1 MTTTTKAAV
10 KQKTCK
16 NQDCKKRFRPARSTA
31 AYCSTECKTRKST
44 ISKRKSFTIPRS
56 NHFFLY
62 LTKEAQR
69 AGTLAIFDTLVD
81 SVDNLLALYEVVKL
95 RMTANVMSG
104 KDSFHICHVA
114 PVKHD
119 NILGLSNA
127 ENLVIAPA
135 IFNRRHSSNHCN
147 KAGVFMY
154 RANAPMKLFVA
165 SDEAG
170 LLDRIIDM
178 IGEETVVA
186 FCKKAKLTES
196 RRQASL
202 EKLAKLVDHSNPD
215 HSRFIA
221 ILNDTHSKTPVIIA
235 AVEAVQSRAEFKP
248 MMKGQKLSD
257 SAMLVKELI
266 RHAEFRCELQEFAD
280 IALQYTRGDFAHTTL
295 SIDAQRTLFDL
306 LHGIAEEEMEDE
318 VDCLKYELR
327 APLRAAQ
334 EIANKV
340 ARDNQERAERTAQRA
355 IEEPKPDPAKRVVD
369 MVANAT
375 FWADFGDLDDRAD
388 FCYLPVVEVARVPG
402 PTPTMVYGPDEIAF

>member
-1 MTTTTKAAV
+1 MTSTTTAV
-10 KQKTCK
+10 KQKTCQ
-16 NQDCKKRFRPARSTA
+16 NSDCKKRFRPTRSTA
-31 AYCSTECKTRKST
+31 AFCSKECKERKKKA
-44 ISKRKSFTIPRS
+44 SKRKPFNIPRS

-69 AGTLAIFDTLVD
+69 AGTLAIFDTLVG
-81 SVDNLLALYEVVKL
+81 SVENLVALYEVVKL

-104 KDSFHICHVA
+104 KDSFHICHIA
-114 PVKHD
+114 PVKHA
-119 NILGLSNA
+119 NVLGLSNA

-135 IFNRRHSSNHCN
+135 AFNRRHSSNHYN
-147 KAGVFMY
+147 KAGVFTY
-154 RANAPMKLFVA
+154 RANVPMKLFVA

-178 IGEETVVA
+178 VGEETIIA

-215 HSRFIA
+215 HARFIA
-221 ILNDTHSKTPVIIA
+221 ILNDTHSKTPEIIA

-248 MMKGQKLSD
+248 MMKGSKLSD

-280 IALQYTRGDFAHTTL
+280 IALQYTREDFALTTL
-295 SIDAQRTLFDL
+295 SIGAQRTLFDL
-306 LHGIAEEEMEDE
+306 LHGVAEEEIEDE

-327 APLRAAQ
+327 APMRIAIAAQ
-334 EIANKV
+334 EVRI
-340 ARDNQERAERTAQRA
+340 ERARLNAIAAAERVEQNRLAFIGWGCTQGCWDAQDA
-355 IEEPKPDPAKRVVD
+355 GI
-369 MVANAT
+369 
-375 FWADFGDLDDRAD
+375 D
-388 FCYLPVVEVARVPG
+388 FCELPSVITAAVPG
-402 PTPTMVYGPDEIAF
+402 PTPKMAYSPDEIVF

>member
-1 MTTTTKAAV
+1 MTLRTTVAV

-16 NQDCKKRFRPARSTA
+16 NPDCKKRFRPARSTA
-31 AYCSTECKTRKST
+31 TFCSTECKERKNT
-44 ISKRKSFTIPRS
+44 ISKRKPFTIPRS

-62 LTKEAQR
+62 VTKEAQR
-69 AGTLAIFDTLVD
+69 AGTLAIFDTLVG
-81 SVDNLLALYEVVKL
+81 SVDNLMALYEVVKL

-104 KDSFHICHVA
+104 KDSFHICHIA

-135 IFNRRHSSNHCN
+135 IFNRRHSSKHCN
-147 KAGVFMY
+147 KAGVYMY
-154 RANAPMKLFVA
+154 RADAPMKLFVA
-165 SDEAG
+165 SDEVG

-178 IGEETVVA
+178 IGEETVIA
-186 FCKKAKLTES
+186 FCKKAKLKDS
-196 RRQASL
+196 QRQASL
-202 EKLAKLVDHSNPD
+202 EKLAKLIDHSNPD
-215 HSRFIA
+215 HARFIA
-221 ILNDTHSKTPVIIA
+221 ILNDTHSKTPEIIA

-280 IALQYTRGDFAHTTL
+280 IATQYTREDFALTTL

-306 LHGIAEEEMEDE
+306 LHGVAEEEMEDE

-327 APLRAAQ
+327 APMRKAVAAQ
-334 EIANKV
+334 ELSA
-340 ARDNQERAERTAQRA
+340 ERARQNAIAAAELAERNYYAA
-355 IEEPKPDPAKRVVD
+355 ISWTCIQGCWDAEDAGIEFCDLPEPERVV
-369 MVANAT
+369 
-375 FWADFGDLDDRAD
+375 
-388 FCYLPVVEVARVPG
+388 VPS
-402 PTPTMVYGPDEIAF
+402 PAPTMVYGPDEVAF

>member
-1 MTTTTKAAV
+1 MTTTTATV
-10 KQKTCK
+10 KRKTCK
-16 NQDCKKRFRPARSTA
+16 NADCKKRFKPARSTA
-31 AYCSTECKTRKST
+31 TYCSTECSAAKRNTVRRKE
-44 ISKRKSFTIPRS
+44 FTIPRS

-69 AGTLAIFDTLVD
+69 AGTLAIFDTLVA
-81 SVDNLLALYEVVKL
+81 SVDNLIALYEVVKL

-104 KDSFHICHVA
+104 KDSFHICHIA

-119 NILGLSNA
+119 HILGLSNA

-135 IFNRRHSSNHCN
+135 FLNRRHSSKHCN

-154 RANAPMKLFVA
+154 VQDVPLKLYVA

-178 IGEETVVA
+178 IGEETVIA
-186 FCKKAKLTES
+186 FCKKAKLKDS

-202 EKLAKLVDHSNPD
+202 EKLAKLVEYANPE
-215 HSRFIA
+215 HSRYIA
-221 ILNDTHSKTPVIIA
+221 ILNDTNSKTPEIIA
-235 AVEAVQSRAEFKP
+235 AVEAVQSRKEYQP
-248 MMKGQKLSD
+248 MMKGGKLSD

-280 IALQYTRGDFAHTTL
+280 IALQYTREDFNLTTL

-306 LHGIAEEEMEDE
+306 LHGVAEEEMEDE

-327 APLRAAQ
+327 APLRKAVAAQ
-334 EIANKV
+334 ELSI
-340 ARDNQERAERTAQRA
+340 ERARLNAIAAAELAERNRLA
-355 IEEPKPDPAKRVVD
+355 
-369 MVANAT
+369 AT
-375 FWADFGDLDDRAD
+375 HWNCIQGCWDAAFAGID
-388 FCYLPVVEVARVPG
+388 FCELPTVMAAPVPG
-402 PTPTMVYGPDEIAF
+402 PAPTMVYGPDEVAF